1 MVRIRHPKVKC
12 FPANRQAVARSDT
25 GAGAKYNI
33 KKRMMKTK
41 NMTFGEIWH
50 SLTPSEQSRRANEIM
65 ERLGVSM
72 WTIQSWITDPEKGGY
87 RRPSKRRQ
95 AILAEMFQVPV
106 EGLFL
111 AKIYSPEN

>member
-1 MVRIRHPKVKC
+1 MPMRGRDSI
-12 FPANRQAVARSDT
+12 SE
-25 GAGAKYNI
+25 I
-33 KKRMMKTK
+33 KDNNMMETK
-41 NMTFGEIWH
+41 KSNQTFGEIWH

-111 AKIYSPEN
+111 AKTYSPEN